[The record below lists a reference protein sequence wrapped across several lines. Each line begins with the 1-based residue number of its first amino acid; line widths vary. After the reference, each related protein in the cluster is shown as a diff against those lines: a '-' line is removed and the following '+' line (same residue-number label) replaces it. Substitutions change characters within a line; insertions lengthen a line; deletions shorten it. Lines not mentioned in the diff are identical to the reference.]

1 MKRIKKKTSTEKIV
15 AGIVLAIVS
24 LLFII
29 PVIWVFLSAFK
40 MDSELNRAGGFMILP
55 KTWTLENFKEVLST
69 TNSRTPVYR
78 WFANS
83 IFVSAIYVVLSVFIV
98 ATAAYAFSKLQWK
111 GRDATFLIIL
121 FITSFPPIMSIV
133 PMYKIM
139 QVLHLLN
146 TPWALIFP
154 GLAGAFNIFLTKQFM
169 LGISDE
175 ILDAARIDG
184 AGEGT
189 VFFKIV
195 LPMMKPI
202 LAIVALFSFTAIW
215 NDFLWPSIAINDV
228 NNLTLTAGL
237 QLAKGT
243 YEQVVSKISAMAVVA
258 IVPMIILYCF
268 AQKWLLKGVSI
279 SSGVKG

>member
-1 MKRIKKKTSTEKIV
+1 MMKKKFKQEPEKLV
-15 AGIVLAIVS
+15 AGIVLTIVS
-24 LLFII
+24 LLFLI
-29 PVIWVFLSAFK
+29 PILWVFLSAFK
-40 MDSELNRAGGFMILP
+40 LDSELNRAGGYMVLP
-55 KTWTLENFKEVLST
+55 KTWTLENFVMVLN
-69 TNSRTPVYR
+69 NSRTPVYR
-78 WFANS
+78 WFFNS
-83 IFVSAIYVVLSVFIV
+83 VLVSSIYVVLSVIIV
-98 ATAAYAFSKLQWK
+98 SMAAYAFSKLKFK
-111 GRDATFLIIL
+111 GRDFLFIFIL

-139 QVLHLLN
+139 KVLHLLN

-169 LGISDE
+169 CGISDD

-184 AGEGT
+184 AGEFT
-189 VFFKIV
+189 IFFRVVI
-195 LPMMKPI
+195 PMMKPI

-215 NDFLWPSIAINDV
+215 NDFLWPSIAINDI

-243 YEQVVSKISAMAVVA
+243 YEQFVSKISAMAVVA
-258 IVPMIILYCF
+258 IVPMIALYCV
-268 AQKWLLKGVSI
+268 AERWLLRGVSI